1 MPEFDK
7 NAAYLW
13 AIIGLGVGIPVLLTL
28 YAWLRAKLTKAKLIE
43 KVCVF
48 AKDNQEILQPTT

>member
-13 AIIGLGVGIPVLLTL
+13 TIIGLGIAVPVLLSA
-28 YAWLRAKLTKAKLIE
+28 YALLRAKLS
-43 KVCVF
+43 
-48 AKDNQEILQPTT
+48 KDRLKRLQDGED

>member
-13 AIIGLGVGIPVLLTL
+13 AIIGLGIAIPVLMTA
-28 YAWLRAKLTKAKLIE
+28 YALMRAKLSKARLE
-43 KVCVF
+43 KMQSRE
-48 AKDNQEILQPTT
+48 D

>member
-13 AIIGLGVGIPVLLTL
+13 TIIGLGVGIPVLLTL
-28 YAWLRAKLTKAKLIE
+28 YALLRAKLSKAKL
-43 KVCVF
+43 
-48 AKDNQEILQPTT
+48 QRLQKGED

>member
-28 YAWLRAKLTKAKLIE
+28 YAWLRAKLTKAKL
-43 KVCVF
+43 
-48 AKDNQEILQPTT
+48 QRLQKGED

>member
-13 AIIGLGVGIPVLLTL
+13 AIISLGLALPTLLIAYSHVRL
-28 YAWLRAKLTKAKLIE
+28 ALARRRLERLRKAE
-43 KVCVF
+43 
-48 AKDNQEILQPTT
+48 AET

>member
-13 AIIGLGVGIPVLLTL
+13 AIIGLGIAIPAVMTV
-28 YAWLRAKLTKAKLIE
+28 YALLRAKLSKARL
-43 KVCVF
+43 
-48 AKDNQEILQPTT
+48 NRLQNRED

>member
-13 AIIGLGVGIPVLLTL
+13 AIIGLGLALPTLLIAYSHIRL
-28 YAWLRAKLTKAKLIE
+28 ALARRRLDRLRDAE
-43 KVCVF
+43 S
-48 AKDNQEILQPTT
+48 DN

>member
-13 AIIGLGVGIPVLLTL
+13 AIIALGIGVPVLMTGFAL
-28 YAWLRAKLTKAKLIE
+28 LRSRLAKQRLNRLEASE
-43 KVCVF
+43 EE
-48 AKDNQEILQPTT
+48 N